1 MSVGL
6 RATLKRVRDPS
17 QTLKIE
23 SAYSK
28 ELDKP
33 FIALKA
39 EVAKLLGRRE
49 LSDDWDE
56 VDAPDLME
64 KFNRTIEVTITIP
77 GKGIV
82 KKFTTQAYTAGGVRS
97 SQFLTSLGITAT
109 FSILPAD
116 RFALDILVT
125 RDLSGLKGI
134 TDEMSKQIMAEIT
147 DGMLRG
153 DSMDKVAKAIDDRI
167 DSIGRTRAEVLART
181 ETMTAFNQGALTQY
195 EKHGITEV
203 EWLAAPGDR
212 TCDECMDLDGE
223 KFPVDS
229 KPDCPLHPNCR
240 CVWLPVIPEIPK
252 D

>member
-1 MSVGL
+1 MSAGL

-23 SAYSK
+23 SKYAK

-33 FIALKA
+33 FVAFKA

-56 VDAPDLME
+56 IDAPDLME

-82 KKFTTQAYTAGGVRS
+82 RKYTTQAYSAGGVRS

-153 DSMDKVAKAIDDRI
+153 DSMDRVAKAIDDRI
-167 DSIGRTRAEVLART
+167 DYIGRSRAETLART
-181 ETMTAFNQGALTQY
+181 ETMTAYNQGSLTQY

-223 KFPVDS
+223 KFPIDS
-229 KPDCPLHPNCR
+229 KPDCPLHVNCR
-240 CVWLPVIPEIPK
+240 CVWLPVIPDVPE